1 MSQLGDRQPYSG
13 PDSPLL
19 LLGREPGPDGTYG
32 RPSPDAPLP
41 RDPNNPT
48 LWLPGQGQAN
58 ACGTTTLAY
67 VVRYLLGPSAPNRHQ
82 IDRSVRRANIFTA
95 PGLLVAY
102 ARRLGLAA
110 ERYGG
115 VDLDEMLALVDR
127 GIPVIVLMDT
137 TPLDLTD
144 TANLHWVCLVGY
156 AGDRLAVY
164 NPHGFQE
171 EVDRASFEA
180 HWREARLFGLRAWSR
195 LAIAVAPAGTDLP
208 STGHAGLSAVGATWA
223 AGGVAGI
230 VNGAVSL
237 RQQAFRGG
245 PSFSSLAAIPGL
257 LGLTVPTAQ
266 TVAGTAVLLGAAA
279 AARLRGGG

>member
-19 LLGREPGPDGTYG
+19 LLGREPGPAGMYG
-32 RPSPDAPLP
+32 RPAPDAPLP
-41 RDPNNPT
+41 RDPNNPA

-67 VVRYLLGPSAPNRHQ
+67 VLRYLLGPSAPDRRQ

-102 ARRLGLAA
+102 ARRLGLTA
-110 ERYGG
+110 ERYDG
-115 VDLDEMLALVDR
+115 VELDEMLALVDR
-127 GIPVIVLMDT
+127 GIPVMVLTDT

-156 AGDRLAVY
+156 DGDRLALY

-171 EVDRASFEA
+171 EIDRVSFES
-180 HWREARLFGLRAWSR
+180 HWREARLFGLRAWGR
-195 LAIAVAPAGTDLP
+195 FAIAVAPAGTDLP
-208 STGHAGLSAVGATWA
+208 SPGRARLSAVGATWA

-230 VNGAVSL
+230 VNGMVSL
-237 RQQAFRGG
+237 RQQAFREG
-245 PSFSSLAAIPGL
+245 PSLSSLAVIPGL

-266 TVAGTAVLLGAAA
+266 AVAGTAVLLGAAA
-279 AARLRGGG
+279 AARLRDRG

>member
-1 MSQLGDRQPYSG
+1 MPQLGDRQPYSG

-19 LLGREPGPDGTYG
+19 LLGREPGPHGTYG
-32 RPSPDAPLP
+32 RPAPDAPLP
-41 RDPNNPT
+41 RDPNNPA

-58 ACGTTTLAY
+58 ACGTTSLAY
-67 VVRYLLGPSAPNRHQ
+67 VLRYLLGPSAPDRYQ

-102 ARRLGLAA
+102 ARRLGLTA
-110 ERYGG
+110 ERYEG
-115 VDLDEMLALVDR
+115 VELDEMLALVDR
-127 GIPVIVLMDT
+127 GLPVMVLTDT

-144 TANLHWVCLVGY
+144 TANLHWVCLVGHD
-156 AGDRLAVY
+156 GDRLAVY

-171 EVDRASFEA
+171 EVDRASFES

-195 LAIAVAPAGTDLP
+195 LAIAVAPAGADVPAPGRVRLT
-208 STGHAGLSAVGATWA
+208 AVGATWA

-230 VNGAVSL
+230 VNGMVSL
-237 RQQAFRGG
+237 RQQAFREG
-245 PSFSSLAAIPGL
+245 PSLSSLAVIPGL

-266 TVAGTAVLLGAAA
+266 AVAGTAVLLGAAA
-279 AARLRGGG
+279 AARLRDRG